1 MKHKYHTIPLVSFA
15 QVECFYQPALFHW
28 VPLID
33 LSFYPGGV
41 FSPTSHLFYILSR
54 SLFVMIKIAA
64 VYLFLWHTL
73 MYQQLETDRLLIRPI
88 ATTDSKFILELV
100 NTPGWLQFIG
110 DRNISN
116 TDDAEKYIQK
126 IIDNQN
132 FFYSV
137 FELKETQQPIGL
149 VTFLYRDNLEFPD
162 IGFALLPQFEKNGY
176 TFEAAGKYLNE
187 LVQHKVSPTITGITD
202 PENEKSIKL
211 LKRLGLTFQRNF
223 MQLNKELSLYAIN
236 IQ

>member
-1 MKHKYHTIPLVSFA
+1 
-15 QVECFYQPALFHW
+15 
-28 VPLID
+28 
-33 LSFYPGGV
+33 
-41 FSPTSHLFYILSR
+41 
-54 SLFVMIKIAA
+54 
-64 VYLFLWHTL
+64 
-73 MYQQLETDRLLIRPI
+73 MYKQLETNRLLIRPI
-88 ATTDSKFILELV
+88 ATTDSEFILALV

-116 TDDAEKYIQK
+116 TNDAEQYIQR
-126 IIDNQN
+126 ILDNQN

-137 FELKETQQPIGL
+137 FELRETQQPIGL
-149 VTFLYRDNLEFPD
+149 VTFLYRDNQEFPD

-187 LVQHKVSPTITGITD
+187 LIRQKVSPTITGITD

-223 MQLNKELSLYAIN
+223 TQNSKELSLYAIT